1 MASPSAAH
9 LQFVSWNL
17 SPGSGERGTSHDYA
31 PRLSRGFAARR
42 LHPTGLERRGNVGTA
57 REGQH
62 RPDTNRPRACEL
74 RELLSFI
81 SPRLFGRRKR
91 ETNSELAGPDL
102 AVPGGSP
109 APALQPIRSHEAMGR
124 SRESTAPGSDA
135 RNLSGTFSRPETDL
149 HGLRRSG
156 RAGPVLPG

>member
-62 RPDTNRPRACEL
+62 RPETNRPRACEL
-74 RELLSFI
+74 RERLSFI
-81 SPRLFGRRKR
+81 SPRLFARRKR
-91 ETNSELAGPDL
+91 ATNSELAASDL
-102 AVPGGSP
+102 AVPRGSR
-109 APALQPIRSHEAMGR
+109 ALQPIRSHEAMGR
-124 SRESTAPGSDA
+124 SRQSTAPGSDA

-149 HGLRRSG
+149 HGLRWSG